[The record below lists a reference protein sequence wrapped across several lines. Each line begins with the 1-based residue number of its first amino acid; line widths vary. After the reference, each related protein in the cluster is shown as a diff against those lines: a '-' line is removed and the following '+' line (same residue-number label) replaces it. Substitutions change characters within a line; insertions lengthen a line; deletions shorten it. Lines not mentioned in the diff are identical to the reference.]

1 MIEAEKT
8 GDQIATQVGRYLRHS
23 LVALACLL
31 RMAQPAADSLPSATL
46 AAEIEAR
53 LLAARDERRGTY
65 AVRTEHV
72 DADGRPRYVNRLIL
86 EDSPYLLQHAHNPVN
101 WYPWNK
107 AAFAAAHREDKPVFL
122 SIGYSTCHWCHVM
135 ERESFDD
142 PAVARMLN
150 EHFIAIKVD
159 RERRPDVD
167 TTYMTAVVLF
177 TGQGGWPMS
186 SFLTPVGKTFWGGT
200 YFPRDTFL
208 QLLQEVHASWEQSR
222 DDIVRQADEIAL
234 VPNTTTGICL
244 VAEGYPWKDGDNVV
258 LPANEFPTN
267 LYPWLN
273 LESRGVQTRRV
284 PVDGV
289 QVDLD
294 RIAEACDSRTRI
306 ISLSWVGYATGWRID
321 IERLV
326 RMAHDKGILV
336 FLDAI
341 QGLGVFPLDVRRTP
355 VDFLSADGHKWLL
368 GPEGAGIF
376 YVRRDHLDL
385 LRPLGVG
392 WNSVVHRHD
401 FTHLELDVRREAAR
415 YEGGTQNT
423 AGFLALGASLELLM
437 RFGTSS
443 DYSAI
448 AERILEITDACC
460 ERLKKIGAAVIS
472 CRDDHRRSGIVAF
485 EMPEIDP
492 DKVRRRCLEEGV
504 VISNRNGRL
513 RISPHAYTNDEDIDR
528 LVSAIVPLG

>member
-1 MIEAEKT
+1 MSVDVETMGKTWEDFRQEMPISRQWAYFDNAAVAPICSPAQKAIEHWCRQTAYD
-8 GDQIATQVGRYLRHS
+8 GDTVWGKWCQGMEQTRR
-23 LVALACLL
+23 LA
-31 RMAQPAADSLPSATL
+31 ATL
-46 AAEIEAR
+46 IGAE
-53 LLAARDERRGTY
+53 
-65 AVRTEHV
+65 
-72 DADGRPRYVNRLIL
+72 
-86 EDSPYLLQHAHNPVN
+86 
-101 WYPWNK
+101 
-107 AAFAAAHREDKPVFL
+107 
-122 SIGYSTCHWCHVM
+122 
-135 ERESFDD
+135 
-142 PAVARMLN
+142 
-150 EHFIAIKVD
+150 
-159 RERRPDVD
+159 
-167 TTYMTAVVLF
+167 
-177 TGQGGWPMS
+177 
-186 SFLTPVGKTFWGGT
+186 
-200 YFPRDTFL
+200 
-208 QLLQEVHASWEQSR
+208 
-222 DDIVRQADEIAL
+222 ADEIAL

-355 VDFLSADGHKWLL
+355 VDFLAADGHKWLL

-448 AERILEITDACC
+448 AERILEITDVCC
-460 ERLKKIGAAVIS
+460 ERLREIGAAVVS
-472 CRDDHRRSGIVAF
+472 CRVGHRRSGIVAF
-485 EMPEIDP
+485 EMPEMDP
-492 DKVRRRCLEEGV
+492 EKVRRRCLEKGV